1 MIATIKETAQ
11 DLIAR
16 AKRTL
21 INRQGDTGASDCVD
35 ELLATSYPEADP
47 GEVCHQVIVN
57 SVSAEFEKIKRGAAA
72 DEDKWV
78 KVGQLSL
85 FDSQEFFVPQFLLPK
100 SIQEADEFMTAKA
113 KAETEAAEA
122 LAEAWRKQD
131 SKAQKIA
138 TWASNLHGLR
148 ESVEAHG
155 MNPRETSIEQAI
167 AEAKKIQ
174 PGYSA
179 DIGPKAGGTL
189 RSLRP

>member
-1 MIATIKETAQ
+1 MPLLIKETAQ

-16 AKRTL
+16 AKRSL
-21 INRQGDTGASDCVD
+21 INHQGDTGAVECVD
-35 ELLATSYPEADP
+35 ELIAASYPNEDP
-47 GEVCHQVIVN
+47 GEVCHQAIVN
-57 SVSAEFEKIKRGAAA
+57 SVTAEFEKIKRGAAA
-72 DEDKWV
+72 DEDKWI

-100 SIQEADEFMTAKA
+100 SIQEADEFMAAKA
-113 KAETEAAEA
+113 KVEAEAAEA

-131 SKAQKIA
+131 GKAKKIA
-138 TWASNLHGLR
+138 QWSLNLHGLL

-174 PGYSA
+174 PGFEA
-179 DIGPKAGGTL
+179 DIGQKTGGTVRPL
-189 RSLRP
+189 RT